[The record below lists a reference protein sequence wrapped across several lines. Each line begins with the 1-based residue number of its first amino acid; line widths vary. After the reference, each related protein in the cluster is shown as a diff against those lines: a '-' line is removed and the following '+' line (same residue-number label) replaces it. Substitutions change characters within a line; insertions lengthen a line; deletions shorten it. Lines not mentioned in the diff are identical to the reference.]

1 MKKKKKKNV
10 NGLQK
15 ALKQKKIME
24 GGENIYNKHDGAFKN
39 NLRKNVIK

>member
-24 GGENIYNKHDGAFKN
+24 GVKIFIINTTALSKIIYEKM
-39 NLRKNVIK
+39 

>member
-1 MKKKKKKNV
+1 MKKKEEKCEWTSESVKTE
-10 NGLQK
+10 
-15 ALKQKKIME
+15 KKIME

>member
-15 ALKQKKIME
+15 ALKQKKKSWRGVKIFII
-24 GGENIYNKHDGAFKN
+24 NTTALSKIIYEKM
-39 NLRKNVIK
+39 

>member
-1 MKKKKKKNV
+1 MKKKKKNV

-15 ALKQKKIME
+15 ALKQKKNHG